1 MFSTNCSLHPKKK
14 NSHTVGQYAE
24 RKHESQNHTA
34 NPVLGIVDT
43 LLDLADVWAFE
54 EDAFHARSG
63 HSLLETLQL
72 NRVAC
77 ESKKTSNR

>member
-34 NPVLGIVDT
+34 NPVLGIVET
-43 LLDLADVWAFE
+43 LLDFADVWAFE
-54 EDAFHARSG
+54 DDAFHARSG
-63 HSLLETLQL
+63 HSLLGDDAT
-72 NRVAC
+72 
-77 ESKKTSNR
+77 